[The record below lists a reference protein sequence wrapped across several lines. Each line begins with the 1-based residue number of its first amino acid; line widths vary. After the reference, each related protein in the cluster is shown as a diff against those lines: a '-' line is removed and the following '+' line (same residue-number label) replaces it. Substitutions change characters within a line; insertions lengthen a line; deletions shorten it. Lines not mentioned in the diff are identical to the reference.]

1 MLPLQLLSVH
11 LAQARGLEAGKFRFI
26 GKVTLRE

>member
-11 LAQARGLEAGKFRFI
+11 LAAARGIEPGAFRFI
-26 GKVTLRE
+26 GKVTLTE